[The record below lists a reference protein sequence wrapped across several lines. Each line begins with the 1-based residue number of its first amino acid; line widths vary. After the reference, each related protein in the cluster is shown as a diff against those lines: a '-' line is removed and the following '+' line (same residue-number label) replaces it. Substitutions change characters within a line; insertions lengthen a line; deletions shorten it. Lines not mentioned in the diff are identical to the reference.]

1 MVRWTSSHG
10 LKGPT
15 LKSSPRVCTQ
25 QHHGY
30 VLVQDQCSLLSVV
43 KLCLGESLTGQLV
56 RAVPGA
62 SLQCSES
69 RRTNP
74 GCLPL
79 PQWDQFGAVQAESKV
94 DCYEDGGQSYS
105 GSVTSSESGST
116 CQQWSNSTY
125 MTELFPGLVKSKNYC
140 CNPGGLGTRPWCF
153 TDKGRME
160 NCSVPQCKVQSF
172 IVDHHMCRYI
182 QDGYYIGLTGFVCKH
197 ERGVAVRQM
206 LKDGV
211 IPLSRLL
218 LETDAPFMTPPLP
231 VAGYNG
237 LDARTRTNEPCTLP
251 LVAENCG

>member
-1 MVRWTSSHG
+1 MYVNRQVFPNGQVDIESRLERAYSQLITQGKVSLSSG
-10 LKGPT
+10 CNT
-15 LKSSPRVCTQ
+15 LLHMFLCQRALPGCAPNSTTAMSLC
-25 QHHGY
+25 
-30 VLVQDQCSLLSVV
+30 QDQCSLLSVV

-79 PQWDQFGAVQAESKV
+79 PQWDQFGAVQTESKGVYCGCVPFSGHLAPPLSV
-94 DCYEDGGQSYS
+94 DCYEDGGQS

-160 NCSVPQCKVQSF
+160 YCSVPQCKGEWTAFS
-172 IVDHHMCRYI
+172 Y
-182 QDGYYIGLTGFVCKH
+182 
-197 ERGVAVRQM
+197 
-206 LKDGV
+206 
-211 IPLSRLL
+211 
-218 LETDAPFMTPPLP
+218 
-231 VAGYNG
+231 
-237 LDARTRTNEPCTLP
+237 
-251 LVAENCG
+251 